1 VTIDAGRRVALVT
14 GASSGI
20 GQSAAVRLAAL
31 GWQVIGVGR
40 DPRRSAAAE
49 AEIAAAARDGGF
61 AMVRADFTLMA
72 EVKRV
77 AAEVRSRTGR
87 LDVLV
92 NNAGGVRDRQ
102 VITAEGTEA
111 TFAAN
116 YLAPF
121 LLTRELMPLL
131 RTSAASQPTGTTRVI
146 AVSSS
151 AHRVVEGLNWD
162 DLQTLGGDFRPVL
175 AYGRAKLANI
185 LFTRELARRA
195 APDGIVAQ
203 AMHPGVVASNFA
215 SHGDEAM
222 QAHMAAADTVSPD
235 EPAETLAWLATES
248 EGGHRSGRYFHQK
261 AEETPGAAAQDDAAA
276 RHLWAESEKLLA
288 RLGFARPARE
298 AAGQRPNVS
307 P

>member
-1 VTIDAGRRVALVT
+1 MTLDAARRVALIT

-20 GQSAAVRLAAL
+20 GKSTAIKLVAR

-49 AEIAAAARDGGF
+49 AEISAAAPAGGF
-61 AMVRADFTLMA
+61 TMLRADFTVMA

-77 AAEVRSRTGR
+77 ADQVGNRTGR

-102 VITAEGTEA
+102 YITAEGTEA

-116 YLAPF
+116 HLAPF

-131 RTSAASQPTGTTRVI
+131 TASAAVTPAGTTRVI

-151 AHRVVEGLNWD
+151 AHRMIDALDWG
-162 DLQTLGGDFRPVL
+162 DLQSLGGFQPAF
-175 AYGRAKLANI
+175 AYGRAKLATI

-195 APDGIVAQ
+195 EPDGIVAQ
-203 AMHPGVVASNFA
+203 VMHPGRVASNFA
-215 SHGDEAM
+215 AHGDEGMRAY
-222 QAHMAAADTVSPD
+222 MATADTVPPD
-235 EPAETLAWLATES
+235 EPAETLTWLATEP
-248 EGGHRSGRYFHQK
+248 EGGHPGGRYFYQK
-261 AEETPGAAAQDDAAA
+261 AEETPAAAAQDDAAA
-276 RHLWAESEKLLA
+276 RRLWADSETLLA
-288 RLGFARPARE
+288 KLGC
-298 AAGQRPNVS
+298 
-307 P
+307 

>member
-1 VTIDAGRRVALVT
+1 LKINANQPVAVVT

-20 GQSAAVRLAAL
+20 GKSTAIKLAAL

-49 AEIAAAARDGGF
+49 AEIAAAAGDGGF
-61 AMVRADFTLMA
+61 TMLRADFTLMA

-77 AAEVRSRTGR
+77 ADQVASRTER

-102 VITAEGTEA
+102 YITAEGTEA

-116 YLAPF
+116 HLAPF

-131 RTSAASQPTGTTRVI
+131 KASAATRPPGTTRVI
-146 AVSSS
+146 AVSST
-151 AHRVVEGLNWD
+151 AHRMAEGLDWD
-162 DLQTLGGDFRPVL
+162 DLQSLGDVQPTF

-195 APDGIVAQ
+195 EPDGIVAQ
-203 AMHPGVVASNFA
+203 VMHPGRVASNFA
-215 SHGDEAM
+215 AHGDEGMRAY
-222 QAHMAAADTVSPD
+222 MASADTVPPD
-235 EPAETLAWLATES
+235 EPAETLTWLATEP
-248 EGGHRSGRYFHQK
+248 EGGRPGGRYFHQK
-261 AEETPGAAAQDDAAA
+261 AEETPAAAAQDDAAA
-276 RHLWAESEKLLA
+276 RRLWTESETLLA
-288 RLGFARPARE
+288 KLGF
-298 AAGQRPNVS
+298 
-307 P
+307 

>member
-1 VTIDAGRRVALVT
+1 MRIAANRRVALVT

-20 GQSAAVRLAAL
+20 GKSTAVKLVAL

-40 DPRRSAAAE
+40 DPRRTAAAE
-49 AEIAAAARDGGF
+49 AEIAAAAGDDGF
-61 AMVRADFTLMA
+61 TMARADFTLMS

-77 AAEVRSRTGR
+77 ADEVGSRTGR
-87 LDVLV
+87 LDVLI

-116 YLAPF
+116 HLAPF

-131 RTSAASQPTGTTRVI
+131 KASAASQPPGTTRVI

-151 AHRVVEGLNWD
+151 AHRVIQGLDWD
-162 DLQTLGGDFRPVL
+162 DLQSLGDFHATP
-175 AYGRAKLANI
+175 AYCRAKLANL

-195 APDGIVAQ
+195 DPDGVIAQ

-222 QAHMAAADTVSPD
+222 RAHMAAADTVPPG
-235 EPAETLAWLATES
+235 EPAETLVWLATEP
-248 EGGHRSGRYFHQK
+248 EGGRRGGRYFYRK
-261 AEETPGAAAQDDAAA
+261 AEETPAAVAQDDAAA
-276 RHLWAESEKLLA
+276 RRLWTESETLLA
-288 RLGFARPARE
+288 KLGF
-298 AAGQRPNVS
+298 
-307 P
+307 